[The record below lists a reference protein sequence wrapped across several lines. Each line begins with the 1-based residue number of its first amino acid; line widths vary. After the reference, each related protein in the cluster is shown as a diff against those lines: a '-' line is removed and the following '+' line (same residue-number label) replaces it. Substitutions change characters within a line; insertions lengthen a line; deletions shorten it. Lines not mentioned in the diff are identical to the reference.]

1 MNHGLDFT
9 SKGRGK
15 GTQTPSPC
23 PTPPSPLKPSDGKL
37 TENSHSSWYI
47 KRGHFKNISLE
58 RIHRRLLRCTDEITD
73 CTFRR
78 CC

>member
-37 TENSHSSWYI
+37 TQNSHSSWYI
-47 KRGHFKNISLE
+47 KRGHF
-58 RIHRRLLRCTDEITD
+58 
-73 CTFRR
+73 TFMTGLSP
-78 CC
+78 CSPCPPW